1 MLDFLI
7 SVWHALRVRPG
18 QQLVERAP
26 LWGFVLYFLVNHY
39 LNTAA
44 KILHKWSNKWEHS
57 SLIYVSDRCVPM
69 SFKA

>member
-18 QQLVERAP
+18 EQLVERAP

-39 LNTAA
+39 LNTAEKSCTNGA
-44 KILHKWSNKWEHS
+44 INGNIPL
-57 SLIYVSDRCVPM
+57 
-69 SFKA
+69 